1 MQTGTPPVFLGYTCP
16 LKEVFVSAL
25 YQGAFLGESRE
36 ATWRAELGARFPR
49 AACQSL
55 HSIKRA
61 FHPWSQAP
69 TWPAFPPQREKPAS
83 VCWARG

>member
-1 MQTGTPPVFLGYTCP
+1 MQAGAPLVSLGYTCP
-16 LKEVFVSAL
+16 LKEVFVSSL
-25 YQGAFLGESRE
+25 DQGALLGESRE
-36 ATWRAELGARFPR
+36 ATWRAELGAHFPR

-69 TWPAFPPQREKPAS
+69 TLPAFPPQRKKPAS
-83 VCWARG
+83 VCWIRG